1 MIDGPD
7 SPTLKRPLAVVE
19 VQFRLQ
25 FFGLCAVALIAML
38 RQHGTDFVFKELHL
52 FRRRFVGGDGDERP
66 EKGA

>member
-1 MIDGPD
+1 
-7 SPTLKRPLAVVE
+7 
-19 VQFRLQ
+19 
-25 FFGLCAVALIAML
+25 ML